1 MILSF
6 VQSVRSIAGQLC
18 CSSTVQVLSKITLD
32 LRAGKTTAVVGKSG
46 CGKSTLSTSA
56 NLWLIYVDMRFTK
69 KSQFLEVKKIIEK
82 SQSEET

>member
-69 KSQFLEVKKIIEK
+69 KVSVFGSQKNHRKISK
-82 SQSEET
+82 